1 MEASMPTRFTYVY
14 ILESQSTPDCYYIG
28 VTGALR
34 ERLLYHNAG
43 SVPHT
48 AKFIPWSIKL
58 AVALKD
64 RPRALAL
71 EKYLKTHAGRKFA
84 KAHF

>member
-1 MEASMPTRFTYVY
+1 MEESMPTGFTYVY
-14 ILESQSTPDCYYIG
+14 ILESQSTPDCHYIG

-43 SVPHT
+43 NVPHT
-48 AKFIPWSIKL
+48 AKFAPWSIKS
-58 AVALKD
+58 AIALKD
-64 RPRALAL
+64 RQRASAL